1 MAGDLRNLMARPLF
15 YERFYRDV
23 QALIRREV
31 PGRDVRLAINE
42 WGLDLPESLQYSM
55 AAAVYA
61 ARLMNVFERSSP
73 LVAMSA
79 VSDLVNGWP
88 GGIIQASRHGVFV
101 TPIYHVNRMY
111 AERLGSQRLRAR
123 VESPTFDSSR
133 EGRRVPALDAV
144 ASRSTDGREI
154 YLKLVNTDLE
164 RDLDT
169 RVDLRGAQVEPRAE
183 LVLLTAPDLQTRQGF
198 ASPDAI
204 TPRTGTIAAGNDFR
218 LSIPRHSVA
227 VLRLTVQ
234 GGGGR

>member
-1 MAGDLRNLMARPLF
+1 
-15 YERFYRDV
+15 V
-23 QALIRREV
+23 ISREA

-55 AAAVYA
+55 AAAVYG

-101 TPIYHVNRMY
+101 TPIYQVNRMY
-111 AERLGSQRLRAR
+111 ATRLGSQRLRVR

-144 ASRSTDGREI
+144 ASRSADGREI

-164 RDLDT
+164 LDLDT
-169 RVDLRGAQVEPRAE
+169 RVDLRGTRVEPRAE
-183 LVLLTAPDLQTRQGF
+183 LVLLTAPDLQTRPGF
-198 ASPDAI
+198 SSPEAI
-204 TPRTGTIAAGNDFR
+204 APRTETIDAGSDFR
-218 LSIPRHSVA
+218 VRIPRHSVA
-227 VLRLTVQ
+227 VVTLTVQ
-234 GGGGR
+234 SGAGR